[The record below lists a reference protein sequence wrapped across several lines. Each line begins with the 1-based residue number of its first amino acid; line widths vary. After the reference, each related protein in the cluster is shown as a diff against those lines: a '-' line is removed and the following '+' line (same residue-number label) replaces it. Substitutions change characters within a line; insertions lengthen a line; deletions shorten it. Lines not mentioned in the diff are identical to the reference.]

1 MAQKITVHI
10 QLEPFNGKKFDF
22 VEVEVNDISEI
33 AEIYATLEGKNN
45 DSSIKNNVEMA
56 FYKNGKPASSK
67 DGKHLTKLELEK
79 AFKEGKKVWELT
91 YQEIIK

>member
-22 VEVEVNDISEI
+22 IEVEVNDLSEI
-33 AEIYATLEGKNN
+33 AGIYAKLEGKNN
-45 DSSIKNNVEMA
+45 DTSTKNSVEMA
-56 FYKNGKPASSK
+56 FYKNGKEAKSK
-67 DGKHLTKLELEK
+67 DGKHLTKLEAEK
-79 AFKEGKKVWELT
+79 AFKEGKKVWELN